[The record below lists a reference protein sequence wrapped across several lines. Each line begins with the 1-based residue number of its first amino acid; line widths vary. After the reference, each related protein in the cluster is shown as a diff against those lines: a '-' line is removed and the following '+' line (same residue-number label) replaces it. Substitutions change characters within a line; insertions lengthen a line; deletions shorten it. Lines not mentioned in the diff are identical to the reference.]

1 MSKQYTAMGKQVDMA
16 ALAAKNEKVRAVGNM
31 NVNARGDIL
40 SPNNEVIDNTN
51 NRINRIYNK
60 TVDRRAMA
68 TDITPNSQELSAMKA
83 EQKAQS
89 LQSPPV
95 IPVAPKPTN
104 IDLEELTELERQFEQ
119 LEEDEDSE

>member
-68 TDITPNSQELSAMKA
+68 TDITPNTQEVSAMKA

-119 LEEDEDSE
+119 LEEDEDN

>member
-40 SPNNEVIDNTN
+40 SPSNEVIDNTN

-68 TDITPNSQELSAMKA
+68 TDITPNEQEVSAIKA

-104 IDLEELTELERQFEQ
+104 INLEELTELERQFEQ
-119 LEEDEDSE
+119 LEEDEDNE